1 MKYLNR
7 NDLGEAVFQKIKAE
21 LASRGF
27 SLWGPN
33 FDPDY
38 PISLRAIHNIRRGQ
52 FKISTLNSLPG
63 ILVEELFAI
72 KCKERDNFG

>member
-1 MKYLNR
+1 MTR
-7 NDLGEAVFQKIKAE
+7 AEFGETVFQAIKSE
-21 LASRGF
+21 LKSRGF
-27 SLWGPN
+27 ALWAPR

-63 ILVEELFAI
+63 IQVEEWFLI
-72 KCKERDNFG
+72 N